1 MQIVFEPEHFRSAA
15 YDGETRVGVAE
26 LEEARGCWVITH
38 TEVDP
43 AYGGQGIARRLIEKI
58 IAEAAPYREE
68 DRPHLLLCRE
78 DDARQ
83 GGIHRCAC
91 RLSGIRSTKRDCCT
105 KFSNFV
111 QQSRELTEIHIICI
125 DCCVYAF
132 RDER

>member
-43 AYGGQGIARRLIEKI
+43 AYGGQGIARRLIEEI
-58 IAEAAPYREE
+58 IAEARHTGKKIVPVCSYAEKMMRGREE
-68 DRPHLLLCRE
+68 YTDVLADRVE
-78 DDARQ
+78 SVRQ
-83 GGIHRCAC
+83 KGTVA
-91 RLSGIRSTKRDCCT
+91 

-125 DCCVYAF
+125 GCCVYAF